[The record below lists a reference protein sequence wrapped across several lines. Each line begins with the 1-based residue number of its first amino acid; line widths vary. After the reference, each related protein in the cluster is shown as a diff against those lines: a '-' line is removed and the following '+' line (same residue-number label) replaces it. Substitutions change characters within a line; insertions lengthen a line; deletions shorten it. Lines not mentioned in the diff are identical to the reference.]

1 MHPFINLRPLIRITL
16 LASLVIVF
24 SMAAGSRPAHA
35 EEPPRAHMTADDL
48 GSFFDARVPDELKR
62 GQVAGAA
69 VAVVRDGKILFV
81 RGYGLADV
89 ARGVPVSGTET
100 LFRIASLSK
109 VFTYTAVMQLVE
121 RGKIELD
128 SDIATYLDFPVPDAF
143 GQAITMRHLMTHTAG
158 FGDTIEGRWIMAGSP
173 APLRDYLVR
182 HMPSRVYPPGSTPA
196 YSSYGTA
203 LAAHIVERVSGETFD
218 NYIDS
223 NILKRLGMRNTSF
236 EQPLPH
242 HLEDKASK
250 NYMTAQ
256 APARP
261 FEITR
266 ISPSAGASSTAADM
280 AMFMLSHLST
290 GEHAN
295 KLLGFDARAR
305 MHTVSYRHYPS
316 APGLAL
322 GMYEMEEGS
331 MRVLGHHGDTPL
343 SHSAMYFFA
352 DGRTGLFV
360 VQNSGAHAIRNSLLK
375 QFGQHYFG
383 SQSNLTEPIA
393 GASGNSGMLGSYLS
407 TWSFA
412 SSPLYMSNLLI
423 NQTVVRQGP
432 GESLVIGPTHRKD
445 GQAITWKPIAENVW
459 QSDDGSAR
467 KVFFRRDLD
476 GRWEMGHSRNP
487 VFLEKKLPWYQHP
500 QIIITTMIISLAVL
514 GLHML
519 WWAAASLVRRRTGK
533 VPSGTGLGKT
543 VRKANILASVIALAP
558 WLLYG
563 ATAVVVLNDN
573 LLVSTPAFGMALR
586 GIQGLAWAAVVAIG
600 LYLWAACRLWRTTP
614 SGWGYR
620 AWQAALVLA
629 ALGLA
634 TVAAQGNLLL
644 WDGRW

>member
-1 MHPFINLRPLIRITL
+1 MNPFIHLRQLRITL
-16 LASLVIVF
+16 LAALVIVF
-24 SMAAGSRPAHA
+24 PLAAGLRSAHA
-35 EEPPRAHMTADDL
+35 EEPPNVRMTADDL
-48 GSFFDARVPDELKR
+48 ESFFDARVPDELKR
-62 GQVAGAA
+62 GEVAGAA

-89 ARGVPVSGTET
+89 ARGIPVSGTET

-121 RGKIELD
+121 QGKIELD
-128 SDIATYLDFPVPDAF
+128 GDIATYLDFPVPDAF

-158 FGDTIEGRWIMAGSP
+158 FDDTIEDRWITSGSP
-173 APLRDYLVR
+173 ASLRDYLVG
-182 HMPSRVYPPGSTPA
+182 HMPRRLYRPGSTPA

-203 LAAHIVERVSGETFD
+203 LAAHIVERVSGEAFD
-218 NYIDS
+218 KYIDG

-236 EQPLPH
+236 EQPLPKY
-242 HLEDKASK
+242 LDDKASK
-250 NYMTAQ
+250 NYMSVREA
-256 APARP
+256 ARP

-266 ISPSAGASSTAADM
+266 ISPSAGASSTSADM
-280 AMFMLSHLST
+280 AIFMLAHMSS

-295 KLLGFDARAR
+295 KLLGFDARSR
-305 MHTVSYRHYPS
+305 MHTVSYRHHPS

-322 GMYEMEEGS
+322 GMYEIEEGS

-375 QFGQHYFG
+375 QFGQRYFR
-383 SQSNLTEPIA
+383 SQSNLIEPMDR
-393 GASGNSGMLGSYLS
+393 ASGKSGLVGSYLS

-412 SSPLYMSNLLI
+412 SSPLYMSNLLT
-423 NQTVVRQGP
+423 NQTVVRQAQ

-445 GQAITWKPIAENVW
+445 GQAITWKLIAENVW

-467 KVFFRRDLD
+467 RVFFRRNLY
-476 GRWEMGHSRNP
+476 GNWEMGHSRNP
-487 VFLEKKLPWYQHP
+487 VFVEKKLPWYQHP
-500 QIIITTMIISLAVL
+500 QIIITTMIIALVVL
-514 GLHML
+514 CLHML
-519 WWAAASLVRRRTGK
+519 WWAATSLVCRRTGK
-533 VPSGTGLGKT
+533 APSGTGLGKA
-543 VRKANILASVIALAP
+543 VNKVNVLASVLALAP

-586 GIQGLAWAAVVAIG
+586 CIQGLAWAAVGAIG
-600 LYLWAACRLWRTTP
+600 LYLWSACQLRAMP

-629 ALGLA
+629 ALGLSA
-634 TVAAQGNLLL
+634 VAAQGNLLL